1 MFTFK
6 SGNKQRRGKN
16 PGKKPKN
23 PQTRLLPK
31 KRYDCKKLFSFP
43 ITCTNQRWRKKNRQ
57 VGQAFHFALSSRTLN
72 SNVKNSVLTFLT
84 RLK

>member
-31 KRYDCKKLFSFP
+31 KRYECKKTVLFS
-43 ITCTNQRWRKKNRQ
+43 N
-57 VGQAFHFALSSRTLN
+57 
-72 SNVKNSVLTFLT
+72 NVHEPTMA
-84 RLK
+84 